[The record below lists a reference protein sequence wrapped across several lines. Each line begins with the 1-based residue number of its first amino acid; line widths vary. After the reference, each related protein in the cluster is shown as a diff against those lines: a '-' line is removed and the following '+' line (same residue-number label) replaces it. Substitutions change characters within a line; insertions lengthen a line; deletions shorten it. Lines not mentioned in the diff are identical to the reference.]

1 MSQGNWR
8 DWIVSTTETRKPC
21 GQAFE
26 PQCIG
31 GTTITPARGGLV
43 IDSIHLCDID
53 ITAYIPP
60 KLMSVL
66 SSIIQEDAGHDE

>member
-1 MSQGNWR
+1 M
-8 DWIVSTTETRKPC
+8 STTETSKAY

-26 PQCIG
+26 LQCIG
-31 GTTITPARGGLV
+31 GTTITPERGSLV

-60 KLMSVL
+60 SLMSVL
-66 SSIIQEDAGHDE
+66 SSIIQEDAGHAE